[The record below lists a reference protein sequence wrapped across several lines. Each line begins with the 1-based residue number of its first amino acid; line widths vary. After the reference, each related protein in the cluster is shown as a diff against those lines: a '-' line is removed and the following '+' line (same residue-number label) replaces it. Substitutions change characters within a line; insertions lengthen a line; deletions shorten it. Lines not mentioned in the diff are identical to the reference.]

1 MSVLLIILVIT
12 ILFIICSGLT
22 FFWVFSRKQT
32 NDTAKPT
39 KELAL
44 QTKQKSRFRWNFVLL
59 PLIIL
64 LLSVINVIYFYGKLP
79 SEVVYNS
86 MSHDWIGRNMVIL
99 WTLIPQILLVL
110 LSLAITWGATKIG
123 ALLQQ
128 PGDTTSPIKID
139 SVLMVMSNMVA
150 IPQLILGFAML
161 NIFSY
166 NAFQTRIS
174 FLWAVALAIILVGV
188 ILLSIFF
195 IRTIRKLGGTFK

>member
-1 MSVLLIILVIT
+1 M
-12 ILFIICSGLT
+12 
-22 FFWVFSRKQT
+22 
-32 NDTAKPT
+32 
-39 KELAL
+39 
-44 QTKQKSRFRWNFVLL
+44 LL